1 MKRLARLPDGRS
13 NAHGAGRRVADRGV
27 AVAPGSAAVPQV
39 GPPPD
44 VTKRVHRSRDCSGSG
59 AVALMASF
67 MVGWLGAMV
76 VDWLRSAPPV
86 VEPTAVSER
95 ADADVQVFDPAVGSP
110 DGESSEQLDEAWPGA
125 ADLPAWSTAPQAWG
139 R

>member
-1 MKRLARLPDGRS
+1 MKSLARLPEGRA

-27 AVAPGSAAVPQV
+27 AMAPGSAAVPQI

-44 VTKRVHRSRDCSGSG
+44 VTKRVLRSGDCSGSG

-67 MVGWLGAMV
+67 LVGWLGAMV
-76 VDWLRSAPPV
+76 VDWLRTTPSEDPARVVSARAEADVHAP
-86 VEPTAVSER
+86 EPTAGTAGGEPSEH
-95 ADADVQVFDPAVGSP
+95 
-110 DGESSEQLDEAWPGA
+110 LDEASIGA
-125 ADLPAWSTAPQAWG
+125 VDLPAWSTAPQGWG

>member
-1 MKRLARLPDGRS
+1 MKRLARLREGRS
-13 NAHGAGRRVADRGV
+13 SDHGERGRVGDRGV
-27 AVAPGSAAVPQV
+27 AFLPSHAAEREAGATPHSMTQK
-39 GPPPD
+39 P
-44 VTKRVHRSRDCSGSG
+44 RSRDRSDSG
-59 AVALMASF
+59 AVALMLSF
-67 MVGWLGAMV
+67 VVGYLGAMV